1 MPRNY
6 SVTFTQQTLANASG
20 DIDLWELTPA
30 DDKPIEI
37 AGLFISVTS
46 ELTDAADEWGAI
58 QIIRGLATSGS
69 GGGTP
74 TPGPIG
80 PIDTAAGFTVED
92 RNTTVATAGT
102 AVTLVADGISVR
114 VGYQMWFPD
123 GFGPMASQTNTLL
136 VVRQSTTWADDVTA
150 SGTLFVREYP

>member
-1 MPRNY
+1 MY
-6 SVTFTQQTLANASG
+6 SVSFTSQTLAAAST

-37 AGLFISVTS
+37 VGLVLAITS
-46 ELTDAADEWGAI
+46 ELGDAADEWGAI
-58 QIIRGLATSGS
+58 QIIRGLATTGS

-74 TPGPIG
+74 TPAPLG

-92 RNTTVATAGT
+92 RNSTIATAGT
-102 AVTLVADGISVR
+102 AVTLFADGVNVR
-114 VGYQMWFPD
+114 AGYQIWFPD
-123 GFGPMASQTNTLL
+123 GCGPMASQANTLL

-150 SGTLFVREYP
+150 SGTLFVREMP

>member
-1 MPRNY
+1 MPRIY
-6 SVTFTQQTLANASG
+6 TVPFVSQTLANSSG

-37 AGLFISVTS
+37 VGIVIAVTS
-46 ELTDAADEWGAI
+46 ELGDAADEWSAI
-58 QIIRGLATSGS
+58 QIIRGHTTSGS

-74 TPGPIG
+74 TPAPIG

-92 RNTTVATAGT
+92 RNTTIASTAGT
-102 AVTLVADGISVR
+102 TIFADAYSVR
-114 VGYQMWFPD
+114 AGYQIWFPD
-123 GFGPMASQTNTLL
+123 GCGPMASQANTTL

-150 SGTLFVREYP
+150 SATLFVREMP